1 MGLFSKLLGTD
12 QESLLEKASNC
23 YRCSEFVEI
32 LEKLDREHI
41 NRLYRKEY
49 YCGFRIEWIVTN
61 GYITSDIQESLMT
74 RTDANV
80 THATYVEVIK
90 KYRYSSNVS
99 LIVKR
104 FLLETDSELIELLR
118 KCLEWNKIS
127 LPRDKDLDFVQKA
140 LDEYVDY
147 YVESVNSNIIID
159 GVRSL
164 GKRLTLHPDPV
175 TEQERLTFKRWY
187 AKDIKRYA
195 LKEIG
200 WSELYNLCRTY

>member
-1 MGLFSKLLGTD
+1 
-12 QESLLEKASNC
+12 
-23 YRCSEFVEI
+23 
-32 LEKLDREHI
+32 
-41 NRLYRKEY
+41 
-49 YCGFRIEWIVTN
+49 
-61 GYITSDIQESLMT
+61 MT

-164 GKRLTLHPDPV
+164 GKRLTLHSDLV